1 MGNMADIVD
10 AILSKENL
18 SAQSPRLINGN
29 GEINKLTRCLRG
41 DGDLFDEFVTED
53 VKTIV
58 DPLTTL
64 YELYT
69 PVKTVNNRINNQ
81 TAKNEYNS
89 LLAIDNIIDEL
100 ENMKEDFVLSTTKEI
115 SQDDDISTVLDE
127 LNKYTMAGRRYQ
139 QQCITATYDIWTT
152 NSEHCTQ
159 VQADVNIITGR
170 SSKYEIHVIK
180 YENSSDK
187 IITNVER
194 IKCDLCNELF
204 DHNNIIKHQE
214 CEKSYCKS
222 CWLEHLKEKICNRI
236 LNI

>member
-1 MGNMADIVD
+1 M
-10 AILSKENL
+10 
-18 SAQSPRLINGN
+18 
-29 GEINKLTRCLRG
+29 
-41 DGDLFDEFVTED
+41 
-53 VKTIV
+53 
-58 DPLTTL
+58 TTL

-159 VQADVNIITGR
+159 VQADANIITGQCRYLNDFYTR
-170 SSKYEIHVIK
+170 SNHEIGARSAEDLYKTACSLINTNFFPDVKTAVYNYILFF
-180 YENSSDK
+180 SDYRDK
-187 IITNVER
+187 NEALINQILEDRTITIGTETNT
-194 IKCDLCNELF
+194 LQGF
-204 DHNNIIKHQE
+204 
-214 CEKSYCKS
+214 KSIRDTF
-222 CWLEHLKEKICNRI
+222 KEKFIDKGSCLFNI
-236 LNI
+236 LTENIFSSIDNIVPLTHI